1 MSVSLKN
8 SLGQTDTPNGAPQK
22 PPKAAVATW
31 SIPLIFLLI
40 TVFGIWWIDIR
51 PGAIVAGIG
60 DISRLLTRMLPA
72 EIGSADALVPLIGET
87 LLIAIAGTG
96 TAALLSIPLAA
107 AASRYYTGSRALQ
120 SLARGIIMVTRAIPT
135 LVFAIIFVRIFGLG
149 PFAGALAVSVH
160 SIGMIAKMM
169 TDSFEELSQQPRE
182 AINATGANR
191 IQVFVTTTLTQAL
204 PQMSSFVLY
213 RLDINI
219 RASSILGLVG
229 AGGIGVALQTAI
241 GSLDYPRAAG
251 IIAVIIVL
259 LIVLEFISYWVQ
271 KALVEH
277 SSDTTKS
284 QLYAHGKDPASPGW
298 SISRLGKVIALSA
311 TMLVFAVALFMVLPA
326 WDRLSTAWGNAVD
339 MLSGFVPP
347 TFSSDI
353 AYGLLESVVMAISS
367 TTFGVIFGL
376 IIALLST
383 PHLFQI
389 PLLSG
394 VLRAFVVII
403 RGIPEIIYALI
414 FVAALGLG
422 PFPGFLA
429 LTISCTALGAK
440 FFTDALN
447 NLDPAPIRALEEI
460 GANPIQAFIG
470 GAWPQFVPSFIG
482 NSLFTSDLALR
493 ESAVLGIVGAG
504 GIGFLMQESVTTLN
518 YQTTA
523 GILIGLVIV
532 VIVLEQLARWARK
545 KVI

>member
-1 MSVSLKN
+1 
-8 SLGQTDTPNGAPQK
+8 
-22 PPKAAVATW
+22 
-31 SIPLIFLLI
+31 
-40 TVFGIWWIDIR
+40 
-51 PGAIVAGIG
+51 
-60 DISRLLTRMLPA
+60 
-72 EIGSADALVPLIGET
+72 
-87 LLIAIAGTG
+87 
-96 TAALLSIPLAA
+96 
-107 AASRYYTGSRALQ
+107 
-120 SLARGIIMVTRAIPT
+120 
-135 LVFAIIFVRIFGLG
+135 
-149 PFAGALAVSVH
+149 
-160 SIGMIAKMM
+160 
-169 TDSFEELSQQPRE
+169 
-182 AINATGANR
+182 
-191 IQVFVTTTLTQAL
+191 
-204 PQMSSFVLY
+204 
-213 RLDINI
+213 
-219 RASSILGLVG
+219 
-229 AGGIGVALQTAI
+229 
-241 GSLDYPRAAG
+241 
-251 IIAVIIVL
+251 
-259 LIVLEFISYWVQ
+259 
-271 KALVEH
+271 
-277 SSDTTKS
+277 
-284 QLYAHGKDPASPGW
+284 
-298 SISRLGKVIALSA
+298 
-311 TMLVFAVALFMVLPA
+311 
-326 WDRLSTAWGNAVD
+326 
-339 MLSGFVPP
+339 
-347 TFSSDI
+347 
-353 AYGLLESVVMAISS
+353 MAISS